1 MTIFS
6 ENPYTKAV
14 DESTLYKFNP
24 NCKLKVL
31 VSNKPESWNGAVR
44 FHISDTE
51 FLRIG
56 LRLEEQ
62 ALAVRNAVFSRGI
75 LKDNGKRVV
84 STTYPEADSAGRREY
99 TFEFTSTGLLV
110 KCGDMVRIT

>member
-1 MTIFS
+1 M
-6 ENPYTKAV
+6 
-14 DESTLYKFNP
+14 DDSTRYEFNP

-31 VSNKPESWNGAVR
+31 VSNAQDSWNGAVR

-51 FLRIG
+51 FLVIG
-56 LRLEEQ
+56 LRLHEQ
-62 ALAVRNAVFSRGI
+62 ALAMRNAVFSRGI
-75 LKDNGKRVV
+75 LEDYGMRVV